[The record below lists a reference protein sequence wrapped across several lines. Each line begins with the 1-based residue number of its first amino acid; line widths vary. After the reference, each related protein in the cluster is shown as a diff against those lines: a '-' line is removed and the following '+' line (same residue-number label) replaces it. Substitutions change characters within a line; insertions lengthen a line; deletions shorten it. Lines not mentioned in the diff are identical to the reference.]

1 MKRRTPGTI
10 LKNVFSIIMVSI
22 FMLTMMPSDYIK
34 AEGEEPLGSKGNP
47 YIVTNFEELKEG
59 LKNGYVKLAN
69 DIVYEK
75 YIYLEVYGSYEGGID
90 LNGHVLDFS
99 GRYVDYTYGLS
110 VVCETEGET
119 ASFSI
124 TDSFPESTHDEH
136 YVSDDG
142 YVLKGGIIT
151 GFYYDMS
158 DLGGGGTSCIRMD
171 GVSLTLDGVTFWKNE
186 SGGGGTCVDIM
197 GSVDL
202 KVTNCKFY
210 DNKSN
215 YWTPCIWYNDRYN
228 GEHKGEGLISN
239 CIFEGNY
246 GKFTSAIALSYNKY
260 TKIENCLFE
269 NNGTKR
275 GGVINVEGFNVLEIK
290 DTTITGNICETDEEK
305 DTTVAGVCVDA
316 NGKLVLNGKVNITG
330 NTYKG
335 KECNVSFYLYGVE
348 RYPIELGENFDPA
361 SKVGLKVK
369 KDASYEFE
377 VISNIGDYAD
387 SFICD
392 HENGMLY
399 VKDGKLYFAKKHV
412 HELGTHHNGI
422 EPTCTS
428 AGLKEYYNCADCT
441 ALLDADKN
449 EITDVTIPA
458 LGHDFSDN
466 AKVCRREGC
475 DTANPDYV
483 HIHELGT
490 HHARVEATC
499 TSAGTKEYYECAD
512 ADCTKLLDAD
522 KNEIKDI
529 KIPALGH
536 DFSQNAKICKREGCN
551 AENPYY
557 IPPVTPRPTPE
568 PKPTPEPEPTP
579 EPATT
584 PEPVTEPEPAPE
596 ITTPATGVNSHWWGY
611 VSIMLLSLTVC
622 VATGKSLTD
631 KNK

>member
-22 FMLTMMPSDYIK
+22 FMLTMIPSDYIK

-75 YIYLEVYGSYEGGID
+75 YIYLEVDGSYEGGID

-186 SGGGGTCVDIM
+186 SGGGGTCVSII

-215 YWTPCIWYNDRYN
+215 YWTPCIWYKDRYS

-239 CIFEGNY
+239 CIFKGNY
-246 GKFTSAIALSYNKY
+246 GKYTATIALGYNKY

-269 NNGTKR
+269 NNGTTD
-275 GGVINVEGFNVLEIK
+275 GGAISVHGFNVLEIK
-290 DTTITGNICETDEEK
+290 DTTIIGNTCETDKES

-330 NTYKG
+330 NTYNG
-335 KECNVSFYLYGVE
+335 KECNVSFCLDGIK

-399 VKDGKLYFAKKHV
+399 VKNGKLYFAKKHV
-412 HELGTHHNGI
+412 
-422 EPTCTS
+422 
-428 AGLKEYYNCADCT
+428 
-441 ALLDADKN
+441 
-449 EITDVTIPA
+449 
-458 LGHDFSDN
+458 
-466 AKVCRREGC
+466 
-475 DTANPDYV
+475 
-483 HIHELGT
+483 HELGT

-512 ADCTKLLDAD
+512 ADCTALLDAD

-551 AENPYY
+551 AENPYF

-622 VATGKSLTD
+622 IATGKSLTD
-631 KNK
+631 EKSNR